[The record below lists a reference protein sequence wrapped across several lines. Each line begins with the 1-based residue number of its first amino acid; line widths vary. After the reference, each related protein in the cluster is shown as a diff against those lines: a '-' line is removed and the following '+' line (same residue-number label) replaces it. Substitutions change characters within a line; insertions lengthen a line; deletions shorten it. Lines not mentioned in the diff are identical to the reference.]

1 MDVFGVSL
9 FAGIIVFL
17 LGLALYFGVKGRRA
31 GFLFLS
37 GIGAGLVIA
46 AGLFAAMIYMMA

>member
-9 FAGIIVFL
+9 FAGITVFL